1 MKLVL
6 DEPLCPKELSDEQMC
21 HPTDVNKFN
30 EECMEKQILSTKI
43 LRLCSLHDLEEFFA
57 SFTKKIEDLK
67 MNGNFPISDVHVIYE
82 VRDPRAVLN
91 SRREIHK
98 YDNVTWDFDMCD
110 CSKKNIEWFEEFGR
124 EKSLGANL
132 TMKVFPVRYEDL
144 ALRPKKTTAEI
155 YKFVG
160 IGFPKKIKQW
170 IEVNTKDDGS
180 RAMCDTTAEE
190 MVDKALDNMDEEE
203 MLEEINF
210 DAVEFHPEMECFYST
225 KRDSKKAVSRWVS
238 SLGQENMELL
248 EELESCRKIMDTY
261 GYKKIEEIPDRDSYE
276 EDTPFDEKVVKKVG
290 EGKDDINL
298 ADLIDVNFKMK
309 F

>member
-6 DEPLCPKELSDEQMC
+6 DEPLCPKELFDEQMC
-21 HPTDVNKFN
+21 YPTDVNKFN

-43 LRLCSLHDLEEFFA
+43 LRLCSLHDLEEFFV
-57 SFTKKIEDLK
+57 SFTNKISDLK
-67 MNGNFPISDVHVIYE
+67 QNENFPISDVHVIYE

-124 EKSLGANL
+124 EKDLGANL

-160 IGFPKKIKQW
+160 VGFPKKIKQW
-170 IEVNTKDDGS
+170 IEVNTGVSEK
-180 RAMCDTTAEE
+180 
-190 MVDKALDNMDEEE
+190 MV
-203 MLEEINF
+203 F
-210 DAVEFHPEMECFYST
+210 
-225 KRDSKKAVSRWVS
+225 
-238 SLGQENMELL
+238 
-248 EELESCRKIMDTY
+248 
-261 GYKKIEEIPDRDSYE
+261 
-276 EDTPFDEKVVKKVG
+276 
-290 EGKDDINL
+290 
-298 ADLIDVNFKMK
+298 
-309 F
+309 